1 MVDPGIG
8 FSKTLEGNLELLR
21 DASSIVAPNCSHLSA
36 GEKDEDL
43 PPARPARNPVE
54 GYPLLIGTSRKS
66 FLGAVLQEPDAKG
79 PGNYQGR
86 QTRPDERDFATA
98 AAVSC
103 AVQQGASV
111 VRVHDVLGL
120 GDVVRVASALW
131 P

>member
-1 MVDPGIG
+1 MSSSAKFVTGR
-8 FSKTLEGNLELLR
+8 FLLTAVKLLLLR
-21 DASSIVAPNCSHLSA
+21 VVAPAPPHPTANVEV
-36 GEKDEDL
+36 GDE
-43 PPARPARNPVE
+43 RPSPSRNPLE
-54 GYPLLIGTSRKS
+54 GYPLLVGTSRKS
-66 FLGAVLQEPDAKG
+66 FLGAVLQEPDAKS